1 MTNWEK
7 LKEVFGI
14 PADTEL
20 KATGAMCCLVTCND
34 MPCSKCPICECGM
47 DVSSFWEREY
57 KENNKGV
64 EHD

>member
-14 PADTEL
+14 PEDEEL
-20 KATGAMCCLVTCND
+20 KPTGAICSVVTCSD
-34 MPCSKCPICECGM
+34 IPCSKCPIYECGM
-47 DVSSFWEREY
+47 DESSFWKREY
-57 KENNKGV
+57 KDEKES